1 VNTQR
6 LLGAAL
12 LVIGVILLIVGIS
25 SSDSLADQV
34 SETFTGRFTDKTM
47 WYIVGG
53 AAAAVVGLVLLA
65 LGWRRK

>member
-1 VNTQR
+1 MNTQR
-6 LLGAAL
+6 LIGAAL

-34 SETFTGRFTDKTM
+34 SETFTGRYTDKTM